1 MPQISQIAATY
12 SSQIFWLLITFGLVY
27 AVIGKT
33 MVPRIVATVDARDAR
48 IAGDLAAAEAARAVA
63 DQTEAKWIAEMDAAR
78 AAAQAETAKAKAG
91 AATSFTA
98 QIKAADTQLA
108 ERVAHHDVAIGNAK
122 AEALSNIQLVAAEAA
137 QELVAKLSGRQVAID
152 QASEAVRKVTVHHG

>member
-1 MPQISQIAATY
+1 MPQLSQVAATY
-12 SSQIFWLLITFGLVY
+12 ASQIFWLLVTFGLVY
-27 AVIGKT
+27 FVIGKA

-48 IAGDLAAAEAARAVA
+48 IASDLAAAEAARAAA
-63 DQTEAKWIAEMDAAR
+63 DRTEEAWTAELDAAR

-91 AATSFTA
+91 AANSFAA
-98 QIKAADTQLA
+98 QIKAADVALH

-122 AEALSNIQLVAAEAA
+122 AEALANLQLVAAEAA

-152 QASEAVRKVTVHHG
+152 TASEAVRRVTAHG